1 VNDNA
6 VVDELVPAIHVPKLH
21 GVDNVVLL
29 SDNLSR
35 GTKTRSLWVDD
46 TQDNAHLLPGRLDA
60 LSQKMPHYRD
70 DAKLVPLRLDFN

>member
-1 VNDNA
+1 M
-6 VVDELVPAIHVPKLH
+6 PKLH

-29 SDNLSR
+29 SDNLPPR
-35 GTKTRSLWVDD
+35 GTKTRNLWVDD
-46 TQDNAHLLPGRLDA
+46 TQDNAHLFPRRLDA